1 MVLNTTQRLLPH
13 HVLSRI
19 IQKVRPN
26 IKNRVRF
33 TLSLF
38 TLSILLLSYYY
49 WTISEEE
56 IVSQSNQITASPKV
70 NDLYFIDFRV
80 ISQKLRPR
88 EKYRLAKVIDIT
100 GDVVSLVYSDFYY
113 FRQREIVEAIR
124 FGHLRFNDYFQ
135 GQRHNFSKSE
145 IRLMFDNKAI
155 YMAKRPLNNEL
166 YDNFVSPSKEEI
178 SSDVFIPGK
187 SQNQK
192 GLALL
197 NAEEFVYLET
207 KDSLAFKYFQ
217 QSAEYGYDQGQIN
230 LAEMYLNGQYI
241 KKDLTKTLFW
251 LKQASLQGTKAAI
264 IKYGIVCPQ
273 VESCNLY
280 DFYQDVIT
288 SGVNLKVR
296 NLDFKL
302 SIAK

>member
-1 MVLNTTQRLLPH
+1 MVLNTTERLYPH
-13 HVLSRI
+13 HLFLQIIVNSTAFVRNKIKFILS
-19 IQKVRPN
+19 
-26 IKNRVRF
+26 F
-33 TLSLF
+33 F

-49 WTISEEE
+49 WHVSEKE
-56 IVSQSNQITASPKV
+56 IYSQSSQITASPQI